1 MSLLSLNLS
10 FPPSVNTYWRNI
22 VWRGK
27 PRTLI
32 SKKGRA
38 YREEVIWQCR
48 AQKACIGLSQHLAVN
63 ITLNPPSN
71 HRRDIDNYNK
81 ALLDALTHANV
92 IVDDSLIKRLT
103 VEFGPVTKTGNASV
117 TIEPYPTS

>member
-1 MSLLSLNLS
+1 MTPLKLTLG

-22 VWRGK
+22 VWRGR

-38 YREEVIWQCR
+38 YREEAIWQCR
-48 AQKACIGLSQHLAVN
+48 VQRACKGLSQPLTVN

-92 IVDDSLIKRLT
+92 ITDDSLIKRLT
-103 VEFGPVTKTGNASV
+103 VEFGTVTKGGNALV
-117 TIEPYPTS
+117 IIEPYH

>member
-1 MSLLSLNLS
+1 MTPLKLTLA

-22 VWRGK
+22 IWRGK

-48 AQKACIGLSQHLAVN
+48 AQRACIGLSQPLAVN

-81 ALLDALTHANV
+81 ALLDALTHAHV
-92 IVDDSLIKRLT
+92 ITDDNLIKRLT
-103 VEFGPVTKTGNASV
+103 VEFGPVTKPGNARV
-117 TIEPYPTS
+117 IIEPY